1 MTRKQVF
8 TSAAALL
15 FALLTA
21 CYMGY
26 QVAVNLSEKIIT
38 ADAVSVTAEDVISAD
53 GVFIRSEQLIY
64 AEAGGSVEFL
74 VEEGAKVANGQQ
86 IAGFFNDQGQL
97 ALYRQSRALEQQ
109 IESVKYAF
117 SHMAD
122 GTDSVKLDSLIKMNL
137 LAMGDKLDRGALS
150 QAEEYAARLDAMI
163 VQRGAAQKGET
174 DYASILADLESQ
186 KAGIDAQI
194 QGGAA
199 ALAPTGG
206 YFIGSVDGLEQTLT
220 PAGLETL
227 SARQIRQALEQPA
240 PQPGG
245 AIGKVTD
252 EYQWY
257 FAALVN
263 EEQAGRLRKLNQA
276 TLRFHQLLSEDVV
289 CQIESVRQDEDG
301 QWIAL
306 FRGDYMNAAL
316 LQARDQQADIV
327 LQAYSGLKV
336 PKEAL
341 RQNDEGQWGAYC
353 LEGARVV
360 FKPTSWVFQTETY
373 YVAEPDAE
381 KGGLTLYDK
390 MVVKAKNIENIKV
403 VR

>member
-1 MTRKQVF
+1 MTQKQVF
-8 TSAAALL
+8 TSAAALV
-15 FALLTA
+15 FALLVV

-38 ADAVSVTAEDVISAD
+38 ADAVSVAVEDVISAD
-53 GVFIRSEQLIY
+53 GVFIRSERLVY

-86 IAGFFNDQGQL
+86 IAGFFNDQSQL

-122 GTDSVKLDSLIKMNL
+122 GSDSVKLDSLIKMNL
-137 LAMGDKLDRGALS
+137 LTMGDKLDRGALS
-150 QAEEYAARLDAMI
+150 QAEEYAAKLDAMI
-163 VQRGAAQKGET
+163 VQRGAAQNGQT

-186 KAGIDAQI
+186 KAAVDARI
-194 QGGAA
+194 WGGAA

-206 YFIGSVDGLEQTLT
+206 YFVGSVDGLEQTLT
-220 PAGLETL
+220 PEILETI

-240 PQPGG
+240 AQSDG
-245 AIGKVTD
+245 AIGKVAD
-252 EYQWY
+252 DYQWY
-257 FAALVN
+257 FAAFVD
-263 EEQAGRLRKLNQA
+263 EEQADRLRKLDRA
-276 TLRFHQLLSEDVV
+276 TLRFHQLLAEDVV
-289 CQIESVRQDEDG
+289 CRIESVRQDEDG

-306 FRGDYMNAAL
+306 FCSDYMNVAL
-316 LQARDQQADIV
+316 LRARDQQADIV
-327 LQAYSGLKV
+327 LQTYSGLKV

-341 RQNDEGQWGAYC
+341 RQNAEGQWGAYC

-360 FKPTSWVFQTETY
+360 FKPVSWIFQTETY

>member
-1 MTRKQVF
+1 MTRRQVF
-8 TSAAALL
+8 TSTAALF
-15 FALLTA
+15 FALLVV

-26 QVAVNLSEKIIT
+26 QVTVNLSEKIIT
-38 ADAVSVTAEDVISAD
+38 ADAVSVTAEDVIAAD
-53 GVFIRSEQLIY
+53 GVVIRSDQLVY

-74 VEEGAKVANGQQ
+74 AEEGAKVANGQQ
-86 IAGFFNDQGQL
+86 IASFFDDQGQL
-97 ALYRQSRALEQQ
+97 SLYRQSQALEQQ
-109 IESVKYAF
+109 IESVQYAF

-122 GTDSVKLDSLIKMNL
+122 GSDSVKLDSLIKMNL
-137 LAMGDKLDRGALS
+137 LSMGDKLDRGALS
-150 QAEEYAARLDAMI
+150 QAEEYAAKLDAMI
-163 VQRGAAQKGET
+163 VQRGAAQNGQT

-186 KAGIDAQI
+186 KAAVDAQI
-194 QGGAA
+194 RGGAA

-220 PAGLETL
+220 PQNLETL
-227 SARQIRQALEQPA
+227 SARQIRQAMDQPA
-240 PQPGG
+240 AQPAG

-257 FAALVN
+257 FAALVD
-263 EEQAGRLRKLNQA
+263 EEQAGRLRKLDRA
-276 TLRFHQLLSEDVV
+276 VLRFHQLLAEDVV
-289 CQIESVRQDEDG
+289 CQVESVRQDEEG

-306 FRGDYMNAAL
+306 FRSDYMNVAL
-316 LQARDQQADIV
+316 LRARDQQADIV
-327 LQAYSGLKV
+327 LQTYSGLKV

-341 RQNDEGQWGAYC
+341 RQNDQGQWGAYC

-360 FKPTSWVFQTETY
+360 FKPVSWTFQTETY

-390 MVVKAKNIENIKV
+390 MVVRAKNIENIKV